1 MLKKL
6 LKINKIEKIFNIK
19 INDPT
24 IWLEAVIH
32 KSWLFYYHR
41 SDLPNNERLEFL
53 GDSVLQMI
61 TSHYLYENYKNL
73 NEGELSLLRASL
85 VNRNRLGEIAQKL
98 KILEIL
104 NISPVLDKKGL
115 ITVLGDS
122 LEALIGALFL
132 DQGLEKTK
140 EFIIK
145 NILFDIDK
153 VLNEQKI
160 KDPKTTLQEIV
171 QKKYGIT
178 PHYETEEISGPPHK
192 RNFKVGLYLED
203 LKMSEGWGS
212 SKQEAEFDA
221 ALKFLEKIKEENNL

>member
-32 KSWLFYYHR
+32 KSWLFYYYR

-160 KDPKTTLQEIV
+160 KDPKTTLQEII

-178 PHYETEEISGPPHK
+178 PHYEIEEISGPPHK

-221 ALKFLEKIKEENNL
+221 ALKFLEKIKEENNF